1 MRIAIHAI
9 TRKGQLLA
17 MQLASRLENAEVFV
31 LDRSGEWGGNT
42 ASKQTLR
49 DHLNERFS
57 KFDQHIGI
65 FSVGIATRLLA
76 PLLQDKRTDPGVICV
91 DEAGQFVVPVL
102 SGHRGGANEIAQK
115 VAKILKAQAVITTAS
130 DTSETLSVDM
140 FGKPLGWH
148 LAAESEEHIT
158 PVSSAVVNGAATLIW
173 QQSGQKDWWKYAKR
187 MPEHIWVSDTQ
198 QQPDLST
205 YSAAIIISNKQHVID
220 TDLPHVIWRPANI
233 EIGIGCDRN
242 TPLHVLQQ
250 GLTTFLTINNLHPDS
265 IAGVHSAELKA
276 NELGII
282 ELAQQHK
289 LNFTCYSAQALA
301 EVEGI
306 ENPSETVFRCIGIH
320 SVAEAACLHGSQQNK
335 LLIPKFKF
343 NADGFNVT
351 LAACERQFTEPMLAR
366 KRKNICG
373 ENITISHSTHRT
385 SHGHRNGQDKG
396 FIRETKAKPIKHYA
410 HHLFICEGGRCQDE
424 GAEGLAHYIRQILK
438 SMQLSSGAKRIKVT
452 RSHCVGACRQRAT
465 AAIYARHTQDPN
477 HSVWLQSLES
487 LTEAQWRQVLQAIA
501 DSTPLIELLNTHFIA
516 EVETIMSQ

>member
-31 LDRSGEWGGNT
+31 LDRSGEWGGDT
-42 ASKQTLR
+42 ASKQTLK
-49 DHLNERFS
+49 DHLSDSFS
-57 KFDQHIGI
+57 QFDQHIGI

-102 SGHRGGANEIAQK
+102 SGHRGGANEIAKK

-158 PVSSAVVNGAATLIW
+158 SVSSAVVNGAATLIW
-173 QQSGQKDWWKYAKR
+173 QQSGQKNWWIYAKR
-187 MPEHIWVSDTQ
+187 MPEHIWVSETQ

-220 TDLPHVIWRPANI
+220 TDLPHVIWRPTNI

-250 GLTTFLTINNLHPDS
+250 GLAYFLEKNNLHPNS

-282 ELAQQHK
+282 ELAKQLK
-289 LNFTCYSAQALA
+289 LNFHCYPAKTLA

-306 ENPSETVFRCIGIH
+306 ENPSETVLRCIGIS
-320 SVAEAACLHGSQQNK
+320 SVAEAACLHGSQRNK

-343 NADGFNVT
+343 NADGFNMT
-351 LAACERQFTEPMLAR
+351 LAACERHFNEPMLAK

-373 ENITISHSTHRT
+373 ETIAISHSSHRA
-385 SHGHRNGQDKG
+385 SHGHKKEENKG
-396 FIRETKAKPIKHYA
+396 LIRETKAKPIKQYA
-410 HHLFICEGGRCQDE
+410 HHLFVCEGGRCQDE
-424 GAEGLAHYIRQILK
+424 GAAGLAHYIRQILK
-438 SMQLSSGAKRIKVT
+438 SMQLSSGTRRIKVT
-452 RSHCVGACRQRAT
+452 RSYCVGACRQRAT
-465 AAIYARHTQDPN
+465 AAIYARKQQDPN
-477 HSVWLQSLES
+477 HSVWLQSLEL
-487 LTEAQWRQVLQAIA
+487 LTEEKWRQVLQAIA
-501 DSTPLIELLNTHFIA
+501 DSAPLNELLDTDFIA
-516 EVETIMSQ
+516 EVEACN